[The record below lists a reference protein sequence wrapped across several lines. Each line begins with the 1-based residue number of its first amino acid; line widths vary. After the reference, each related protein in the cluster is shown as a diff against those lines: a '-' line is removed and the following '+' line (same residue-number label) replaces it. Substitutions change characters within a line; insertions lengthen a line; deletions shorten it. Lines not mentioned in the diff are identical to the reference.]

1 MMEHSILGVL
11 SLSQKRLE
19 GFNNMSIMDSKYKV
33 INCQLELDDVFL
45 LNNIEKLDNLNLKLT
60 D

>member
-19 GFNNMSIMDSKYKV
+19 GFDNMSIIASKCNV
-33 INCQLELDDVFL
+33 MNCQLELDDVF
-45 LNNIEKLDNLNLKLT
+45 
-60 D
+60 